1 MFSNVIV
8 QKAFLLRAL
17 FFILFWY
24 LLETTEILNTHT
36 LLLAAGI
43 VGIIFVFRILQ
54 LKISRLPLK
63 PLLFIAPR
71 GLITILLFLSVF
83 PAQRLLLVNKSLIV
97 QVIILTA
104 LIMMIGLMAFPL
116 SEKSNEEYAEPA
128 LEINKVEWVVNGS
141 ETIYGF
147 D

>member
-1 MFSNVIV
+1 MSSNVIV
-8 QKAFLLRAL
+8 QKAFLVRAL

-24 LLETTEILNTHT
+24 LLEITEIFNTHT

-63 PLLFIAPR
+63 PLLFIALR

-128 LEINKVEWVVNGS
+128 LEINKVE
-141 ETIYGF
+141 
-147 D
+147 